1 MLHLAWAEQEKEES
15 RVEQARNI
23 FTQISNTN
31 QLVKA
36 TDILENILEAKVSAA
51 EAVKLVTRLAMLLA
65 VNGEAVKAETVVNDA
80 INKYES
86 SAESGL
92 PLRAKFQC
100 TAVYL
105 V

>member
-1 MLHLAWAEQEKEES
+1 M
-15 RVEQARNI
+15 
-23 FTQISNTN
+23 
-31 QLVKA
+31 
-36 TDILENILEAKVSAA
+36 SAA

-92 PLRAKFQC
+92 PLRAIIIKE
-100 TAVYL
+100 TAVH
-105 V
+105 VTAIQI